1 MFRTVGVL
9 TAVLVAVPNVAAA
22 KEPRA
27 PRVVVVTLPGMTWAD
42 VRDARTPAL
51 DDLVRRGAVGALATR
66 TVSPRPGI
74 ARGYMTL
81 GAGNRAYVA
90 NDDPVTEEGYAATAE
105 VEADDARSALE
116 RRTGRSVRGGIVHLG
131 VPELQTI
138 QDARLYDARIGA
150 LGEALGAAG
159 IRRAVVAATDLGQPA
174 SGPERRRSVIT
185 ALADADGVVDDGVVE
200 GLLRPDASAP
210 YGVRV
215 DEGAFVDAV
224 VAMLERNPVVLADP
238 GETARAD
245 EYVPLLATD
254 RIGPVRLGALER
266 ADAAIGRLVEALPR
280 DTVLMVLA
288 PSPPAYPET
297 NNRLT
302 PIVVTGTG
310 FEPGWLTSSTTRQ
323 AGQVAL
329 TDVAPT
335 LLATFGIEIPEGMS
349 GTPMSD
355 ERGAGASERVAVLDE
370 LDAASVFREQFA
382 SAVFYVLAVLL
393 SLLAILAFVVFL
405 GGFRR
410 GFSALAAVAYFG
422 LAIFPAA
429 HVVRAVEYWRFGQ
442 VGAHALL
449 YGVAAVLALGA
460 WRVPGPRWAGGA
472 ALLLGSAAA
481 FALDFYRAGPLQV
494 NGVFGHSPVVA
505 GRFYGA
511 GNVGVT
517 ILYSALILGLMGY
530 GELRRWRAAPWW
542 VAGAFVVAIV
552 GVGLPQFGADF
563 GGMATGVAAA
573 ATTMTLARRRRIGW
587 RWVTAV
593 AGGAVLLTAAATA
606 IDLTRPPDA
615 RTHLGR
621 FASTV
626 AEGGFDPFR
635 TIVMRK
641 ATAQLGSLGVT
652 RWTYFIPVG
661 LAVLVL
667 LVWKPRGVLRDVL
680 PSRPMLRAGLWGAL
694 VAGMVGFSIN
704 DSGISIPALTLAHAV
719 GFLVLFAV
727 EAHSPRPPPK
737 TAVRMERSDSL

>member
-1 MFRTVGVL
+1 MPLRLRAAAVL
-9 TAVLVAVPNVAAA
+9 TACVVLGLPAVAGA
-22 KEPRA
+22 KEPRP
-27 PRVVVVTLPGMTWAD
+27 PRVVIVALPAVTWAD
-42 VRDARTPAL
+42 VVAARTPAL

-74 ARGYMTL
+74 ARGYLTF

-90 NDDPVTEEGYAATAE
+90 NDDPITEEGYAAGAATE
-105 VEADDARSALE
+105 GDDAQSALE
-116 RRTGRSVRGGIVHLG
+116 RRVGREVRGGIVHLG
-131 VPELQTI
+131 VPALQAV
-138 QDARLYDARIGA
+138 QDTRLYDARVGA
-150 LGEALGAAG
+150 LGEALAEAG
-159 IRRAVVAATDLGQPA
+159 IGRAVVAATDAGQPA
-174 SGPERRRSVIT
+174 SAAERRRSVVT
-185 ALADADGVVDDGVVE
+185 ALADTDGVVDDGVVE
-200 GLLRPDASAP
+200 GLLRPDRSAP
-210 YGVRV
+210 YGVT
-215 DEGAFVDAV
+215 VDAAAFARA
-224 VAMLERNPVVLADP
+224 VADMSERHAVVLADP
-238 GETARAD
+238 GETTRAD
-245 EYVPLLATD
+245 EYVPLVAAD
-254 RIGPVRLGALER
+254 RIEPMRLAALER
-266 ADAAIGRLVEALPR
+266 ADAALARVVEALP
-280 DTVLMVLA
+280 DPTLVMIVA
-288 PSPPAYPET
+288 PSPPAHPGT
-297 NNRLT
+297 NNHLT
-302 PIVVTGTG
+302 PIVVAGPG
-310 FEPGWLTSSTTRQ
+310 FDTGWLTSSTTRQ
-323 AGQVAL
+323 PGQVTL

-335 LLATFGIEIPEGMS
+335 LLDLFGIAVPEGMS
-349 GTPMSD
+349 GTPMS
-355 ERGAGASERVAVLDE
+355 RVAAGADESARVASLDE
-370 LDAASVFREQFA
+370 LDAASVLREEFA

-410 GFSALAAVAYFG
+410 FFAPLVAVAYFG

-429 HVVRAVEYWRFGQ
+429 HVVRALEYWRFGQ
-442 VGAHALL
+442 LGAHALL
-449 YGVAAVLALGA
+449 YGVAAVLALLA

-472 ALLLGSAAA
+472 ALLLGSAVA

-517 ILYSALILGLMGY
+517 ILYSALILGSMGY
-530 GELRRWRAAPWW
+530 GELRGWRAAPWW

-573 ATTMTLARRRRIGW
+573 ATTMTLARRKRIGW
-587 RWVTAV
+587 RWAATV
-593 AGGAVLLTAAATA
+593 AGIAVLLTAAATA
-606 IDLTRPPDA
+606 VDLTRPPDA

-626 AEGGFDPFR
+626 AEGGFEPFR

-641 ATAQLGSLGVT
+641 AAAQLGSLGVT

-667 LVWKPRGVLRDVL
+667 LLWKPRGVLRDVL
-680 PSRPMLRAGLWGAL
+680 PVRPMLRAGLWGAL

-737 TAVRMERSDSL
+737 TTRT